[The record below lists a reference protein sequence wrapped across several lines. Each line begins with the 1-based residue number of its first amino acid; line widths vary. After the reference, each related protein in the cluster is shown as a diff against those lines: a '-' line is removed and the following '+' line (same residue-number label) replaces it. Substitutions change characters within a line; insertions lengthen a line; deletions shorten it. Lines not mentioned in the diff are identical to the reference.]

1 MLRGFR
7 AHGALDECRLGVAQ
21 LVELQALVALAARD
35 LLAVHPVGAHVLG
48 EHAEA
53 VVDREVAPPARV
65 VVRVDELPE
74 LVGEHGR
81 LFRLVKADGRKL
93 AGLLRLPCAQDVGHA
108 ALDRHPALALLGLG
122 FAQVLVGVVLAG
134 DEDSLAVEV
143 DEAPHEAEHLA
154 APHAGCDEQHEAG
167 RVHAAF
173 RLGALEQPRRLVG
186 REALAGFLR
195 PRPGEWHEV
204 DRVARDDLVEVGVL
218 HDLAKLLVHLVQGR
232 FRIVALLAGLSLDRP
247 DHAGRELSQGDVA
260 EQLAHVGDVDR
271 LALVREGADGRIALA
286 QLVEAAGVLADGLI
300 RRVRALLVFL
310 DVGGQHLA
318 RVALRPVDRALRGAL
333 VAPLLVLLA
342 QVERDLPR
350 VAVALVLL
358 DDAGPSNFW
367 HLPSL
372 SRSLDSW
379 KEGEPF

>member
-1 MLRGFR
+1 M
-7 AHGALDECRLGVAQ
+7 
-21 LVELQALVALAARD
+21 
-35 LLAVHPVGAHVLG
+35 
-48 EHAEA
+48 
-53 VVDREVAPPARV
+53 
-65 VVRVDELPE
+65 
-74 LVGEHGR
+74 
-81 LFRLVKADGRKL
+81 
-93 AGLLRLPCAQDVGHA
+93 
-108 ALDRHPALALLGLG
+108 
-122 FAQVLVGVVLAG
+122 
-134 DEDSLAVEV
+134 
-143 DEAPHEAEHLA
+143 
-154 APHAGCDEQHEAG
+154 
-167 RVHAAF
+167 
-173 RLGALEQPRRLVG
+173 
-186 REALAGFLR
+186 
-195 PRPGEWHEV
+195 HEV

-232 FRIVALLAGLSLDRP
+232 FRIGALLAGLSLDRP
-247 DHAGRELSQGDVA
+247 GHAGRELSQGDVA

-310 DVGGQHLA
+310 DVGGQRLA

-372 SRSLDSW
+372 SRSPDSW
-379 KEGEPF
+379 KEGKSF

>member
-1 MLRGFR
+1 MPEAVLRGFR

-81 LFRLVKADGRKL
+81 LVRLMKADGGKL
-93 AGLLRLPCAQDVGHA
+93 AGLLCLPRTQDVGHA
-108 ALDRHPALALLGLG
+108 AFDRHPALALLGLG
-122 FAQVLVGVVLAG
+122 LAQVLVGVVLVG
-134 DEDSLAVEV
+134 DEEPLVLEV

-154 APHAGCDEQHEAG
+154 ATHAGGDEQHESSRMG
-167 RVHAAF
+167 TTF
-173 RLGALEQPRRLVG
+173 RLGAVEQPRRLVG
-186 REALAGFLR
+186 REAPARFLR
-195 PRPGEWHEV
+195 PRPREGHEV
-204 DRVARDDLVEVGVL
+204 DRIAGDNLVEVSVL
-218 HDLAKLLVHLVQGR
+218 HDLAELLVRLVQGR
-232 FRIVALLAGLSLDRP
+232 FRIAARLARLRLDGP
-247 DHAGRELSQGDVA
+247 DHSGREFAQGDVA
-260 EQLAHVGDVDR
+260 EQGADMVDIER
-271 LALVREGADGRIALA
+271 FTFVRQGADGWVALA
-286 QLVEAAGVLADGLI
+286 ELVEALGVLGDGLVG
-300 RRVRALLVFL
+300 RVRALFVLL
-310 DVGGQHLA
+310 DVGGQGFV

-333 VAPLLVLLA
+333 IAPLFVFLA

-358 DDAGPSNFW
+358 DDAGPSNFR
-367 HLPSL
+367 HLPTSYSL
-372 SRSLDSW
+372 SFS
-379 KEGEPF
+379 